1 MRKFYLVLL
10 ITFITTTKLTMAKRY
25 IGGDEWNR
33 QKITKETFHVQEA
46 TTKELILRTVKVVNE
61 RQKKVGT
68 AFLYKQ
74 DETTYTFLTN
84 FHVISTHR
92 ECRDSKILI
101 INEEFKKFRA
111 KCEKILDS
119 GSIKSGSDY
128 TYFKVK
134 KTKRI
139 SFLENLSD
147 ISLNFPTP
155 KAGDQ
160 LVSVGFGAGKAD
172 LRRYDASIIQDKDC
186 VYLAGNIDLIF
197 NKDKVRDV
205 FFTACDAQSGDSGSA
220 IMNSDTGD
228 IIGLFFGVADQ
239 DKNNPLSTSEIW
251 DNIGT
256 DYLDFYTNSSMSID
270 LKTIQMK

>member
-1 MRKFYLVLL
+1 M
-10 ITFITTTKLTMAKRY
+10 TTNLTMAKRY

-33 QKITKETFHVQEA
+33 QKLTQEVFLSQKA
-46 TTKELILRTVKVVNE
+46 TIQELILRTVKVVNE

-74 DETTYTFLTN
+74 DETSYTFLTN
-84 FHVISTHR
+84 YHVISGQR
-92 ECRDSKILI
+92 ECHDSKILI
-101 INEEFKKFRA
+101 INEEFKKFRG
-111 KCEKILDS
+111 KCERTLDS

-128 TYFKVK
+128 TYFTVK
-134 KTKRI
+134 KTNRI
-139 SFLENLSD
+139 SFLESISD
-147 ISLNFPTP
+147 IKLNYPTP
-155 KAGDQ
+155 KAGDR
-160 LVSVGFGAGKAD
+160 LVSVGFGAGKAN

-186 VYLAGNIDLIF
+186 VYLTGNIDLIF

-239 DKNNPLSTSEIW
+239 TKNNPLSSSEVW
-251 DNIGT
+251 DNLGT
-256 DYLDFYTNSSMSID
+256 DFMEFYTNSSMSID